1 MSLII
6 GGKTINEMY
15 AGEKQVI
22 EMYIGDRLI
31 YGGNHIEIDPT
42 YNYFV
47 FDTSLIE
54 GVATVKLYKNRSGDT
69 TSWDRLTDWGDGT
82 VDTLITHTY
91 SEDGKYTV
99 KTKYA
104 LNNGDRVTGNINTE
118 KMLIKCLGVNNNIT
132 QMKFFFTDC
141 VSLTTINLSN
151 FDASNVTNMK
161 GTFNAC
167 TSLTSLNLS
176 HFNTSKVTDMSSI
189 FNNCYSLVSINLSNW
204 NTSNVT
210 NMSYM
215 FSSCYNI
222 AYLNISNFDMNNVTN
237 TTNMFYCNSELTIDN
252 IIMTN
257 CSEST
262 KNKITELLNNK

>member
-91 SEDGKYTV
+91 SEDGKYIV

-104 LNNGDRVTGNINTE
+104 LNNGDRVTGNINTQ
-118 KMLIKCLGVNNNIT
+118 KMLTKCLGLNNNIT

-141 VSLTTINLSN
+141 INLTTINLSS
-151 FDASNVTNMK
+151 FDASNVIDMSNM
-161 GTFNAC
+161 FSYC

-176 HFNTSKVTDMSSI
+176 NFDTSNVTNMRGI
-189 FNNCYSLVSINLSNW
+189 FYSCDSLVSINLSNW
-204 NTSNVT
+204 STSKVT

-215 FSSCYNI
+215 FHNCSSLTS
-222 AYLNISNFDMNNVTN
+222 LNISNFDMNNVTN

>member
-1 MSLII
+1 MSLITDGNI
-6 GGKTINEMY
+6 INSIY
-15 AGEKQVI
+15 AGEKKII

-31 YGGNHIEIDPT
+31 YGGNHIEIDQT

-54 GVATVKLYKNRSGDT
+54 GVTTVKLYDNRSGDT
-69 TSWDRLTDWGDGT
+69 TSWDGLTDWGDGT
-82 VDTLITHTY
+82 VDTLTTHTY

-104 LNNGDRVTGNINTE
+104 LNNGNRFTGNSNTK
-118 KMLIKCLGVNNNIT
+118 KMLTKCLGVNNNIT

-141 VSLTTINLSN
+141 SNLTTINFSN
-151 FDASNVTNMK
+151 FDASNVINME
-161 GTFNAC
+161 GTFYAC

-176 HFNTSKVTDMSSI
+176 HFNTSIVTDMSSI
-189 FNNCYSLVSINLSNW
+189 FYGCNSLVSINLSNW
-204 NTSNVT
+204 NTSIVT
-210 NMSYM
+210 DMSYM
-215 FSSCYNI
+215 FNSCYNI
-222 AYLNISNFDMNNVTN
+222 TYLNISNFDMNNVTD
-237 TTNMFYCNSELTIDN
+237 TTNMFYGNSKLTIDN